1 MTAPAK
7 INYRFYKG
15 STVKEVLRWESTVKV
30 YKPITGITKSA
41 PVVLTVPNNEVPVD
55 WRVKVTSVLGML
67 DINSTETYNRA
78 TAVTTNTITI
88 NDINSLNFKDYVSG
102 GVIEYNKPI
111 DLTNYTASMTIKA
124 DVNDITNIHLATT
137 ANGGIIINNTTK
149 TIIISIPASVT
160 DTFNFV
166 TAYYLLEIIDSAG
179 SVIPFSA
186 GTITLIIG

>member
-30 YKPITGITKSA
+30 YKPITGITRSA
-41 PVVLTVPNNEVPVD
+41 PVVLTVPSNEVPVD

-124 DVNDITNIHLATT
+124 NVTDTANIHLATT

-149 TIIISIPASVT
+149 TIVISIPASVT
-160 DTFNFV
+160 DTFDFV

>member
-30 YKPITGITKSA
+30 YKPITGITRSA

-124 DVNDITNIHLATT
+124 NVTDIANIHLATT

-149 TIIISIPASVT
+149 TIVISIPASVT
-160 DTFNFV
+160 DTFDFV
-166 TAYYLLEIIDSAG
+166 TAYYLLEIIDSTG